1 MPDMAAEGGAPPG
14 ETGGRAG
21 EAGGPPGLADPLRVQ
36 AFSDG
41 VFAIIVTLL
50 ILDLRPP
57 HVRPGG
63 MLDALLHEWPSY
75 LAFTI
80 SFVYVSVLWLNHHAL
95 FRLVARVDARLNWTN
110 LALLFSVVVIPF
122 PTATLAAAFAEGN
135 RYDERVAVA
144 FYALTATPMSVPWL
158 VAFLYLIRHP
168 ELRAPGISD
177 RYLRAQVP
185 RPVTG
190 IVLYG
195 LSAVLGWFVDPVLGV
210 AAFVVM
216 IIFHAA
222 TSERMPTW
230 LLRWLPHR
238 PQA

>member
-1 MPDMAAEGGAPPG
+1 MAAESGAAPSG
-14 ETGGRAG
+14 KAG
-21 EAGGPPGLADPLRVQ
+21 PARDGGPSGLADPARVQ
-36 AFSDG
+36 AFSDA

-50 ILDLRPP
+50 VLNLEAP
-57 HVRPGG
+57 HTRPGG
-63 MLDALLHEWPSY
+63 LLAALLRGWPAY

-80 SFVYVSVLWLNHHAL
+80 SFIYLGVLWLNHHAL
-95 FRLVARVDARLNWTN
+95 FRLVARVDAPLNWAN
-110 LALLFSVVVIPF
+110 LALLFSAVVIPF
-122 PTATLAAAFAEGN
+122 TTATVAAAFAEGD
-135 RYDERVAVA
+135 RADERAAVA
-144 FYALTATPMSVPWL
+144 LYALATTPLSVPWL
-158 VAFLYLIRHP
+158 IIFWYLSRHP
-168 ELRAPGISD
+168 ELRAPGISEG
-177 RYLRAQVP
+177 YVRAQIP

-195 LSAVLGWFVDPVLGV
+195 LSGVLGWFVDPVLGV